1 MSDPKRAHIWLVGF
15 SGSGKSTIG
24 PILARLMNRPFFDT
38 DAMIERLEQRDIG
51 TIFSE
56 EGEKYFRRR
65 ESEIIAMLA
74 HRGKPAVIALGGG
87 AFQSPANRKLVRTCG
102 HSVYLRLSAGVIYRR
117 LSAANDRPLLQVKP
131 KRGETLRQARM
142 QRIIALLSKRTR
154 NYEKADTAVVVS
166 SGTPSQIAKRIV
178 AKVRSHNG

>member
-1 MSDPKRAHIWLVGF
+1 MSDPERVHIWLVGF

-24 PILARLMNRPFFDT
+24 PILADLMKRPFFDT
-38 DAMIERLEQRDIG
+38 DAMIERIERQTIA
-51 TIFSE
+51 TIFSRN
-56 EGEKYFRRR
+56 GEKYFRRR
-65 ESEIIAMLA
+65 ESETIAALG
-74 HRGKPAVIALGGG
+74 RRRKPAVIALGGG

-102 HSVYLRLSAGVIYRR
+102 HSVYLRLSATAIYRR
-117 LSAANDRPLLQVKP
+117 LSAKSDRPLLQVKP

-142 QRIIALLSKRTR
+142 QKITTLLSRRIR
-154 NYEKADTAVVVS
+154 NYEKADMTIVVS